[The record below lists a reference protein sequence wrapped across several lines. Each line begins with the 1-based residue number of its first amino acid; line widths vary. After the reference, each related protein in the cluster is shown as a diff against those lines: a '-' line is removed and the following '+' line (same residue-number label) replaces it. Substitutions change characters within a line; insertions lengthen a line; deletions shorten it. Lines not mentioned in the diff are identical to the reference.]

1 MTKSY
6 SSRFAECTLIA
17 YFTHWAICLSVMP
30 AFTHRAP
37 ITLAI
42 DSSLVPTCS
51 LPTRKRISNCGTL
64 KSLMLL
70 LRSQQ
75 AAGGLRNQTCLF
87 PSGEGLHHGHVLH
100 LAVPRATDQINVHV
114 VPFGGPGDGVCR
126 QPAPA
131 RRPER
136 FLAVHAHPGG
146 RMKPTLHPRQAA
158 PFDLRKAGAFIAP
171 PVVRLQ
177 PFFREGIPDHLV
189 QIAQNVRHRAHGI
202 VVIHQPDGL
211 SKTAGCS
218 CGPNHAVTRVGWC
231 DYLFS
236 HSFPSGSSGRTRRG
250 PGARSSQSGGS
261 TPVPRR
267 KPFEFSLRDFRL
279 LLPAGKCRPG
289 LGALGIS
296 CPRMRPAGLRRRRRG
311 AACSLRHSAHRR

>member
-6 SSRFAECTLIA
+6 SSRFSACTPIA
-17 YFTHWAICLSVMP
+17 YSTHWPVCFSVMP

-37 ITLAI
+37 IRLAI

-51 LPTRKRISNCGTL
+51 LPARKRISNCGTL
-64 KSLMLL
+64 KSLML

-87 PSGEGLHHGHVLH
+87 PSREGLHHGHVLH

-114 VPFGGPGDGVCR
+114 MAFGGSSDGVYC

-136 FLAVHAHPGG
+136 FLAVEAHPGG
-146 RMKPTLHPRQAA
+146 RVKPALHPGEAA

-177 PFFREGIPDHLV
+177 PLSREGIPDHLV
-189 QIAQNVRHRAHGI
+189 QIAQDVRHRAHGI

-218 CGPNHAVTRVGWC
+218 CGTDHAASCVGWC
-231 DYLFS
+231 DYCFS
-236 HSFPSGSSGRTRRG
+236 HWFPSDSSG
-250 PGARSSQSGGS
+250 
-261 TPVPRR
+261 
-267 KPFEFSLRDFRL
+267 
-279 LLPAGKCRPG
+279 
-289 LGALGIS
+289 
-296 CPRMRPAGLRRRRRG
+296 
-311 AACSLRHSAHRR
+311 